1 MSDLVERGI
10 AAVRS
15 GDKLTARG
23 LLVRAVQADPSDVD
37 AWIWLSAAVNTDEE
51 RLACLTKVLAIHPGH
66 DAAQRGAAALR
77 LKGVGLPSS
86 AEGAGTAAGPDGAR
100 SGAVAEPASSLG
112 RASLDHSRT
121 FTQLEPRKRHA
132 LRGFSRLAKKQLE
145 DGKKRREVIDG
156 MVARGFPRAAV
167 EELVDEI
174 ARPLHRRNLKRYR
187 TQVLRG
193 ALILSGAVIAT
204 LVLSLVQ
211 FDVTAVYFVLFGVI
225 VFGVIGAVAGL
236 VGWLWHRV

>member
-1 MSDLVERGI
+1 MV
-10 AAVRS
+10 
-15 GDKLTARG
+15 
-23 LLVRAVQADPSDVD
+23 
-37 AWIWLSAAVNTDEE
+37 
-51 RLACLTKVLAIHPGH
+51 
-66 DAAQRGAAALR
+66 
-77 LKGVGLPSS
+77 
-86 AEGAGTAAGPDGAR
+86 
-100 SGAVAEPASSLG
+100 EPASSLG

-174 ARPLHRRNLKRYR
+174 ARPLNRRNLKRYR

-211 FDVTAVYFVLFGVI
+211 FDVIAVYFVLFGVI

-236 VGWLWHRV
+236 IGWLWHRL